1 MNKSF
6 DLFFHTFSNAV
17 KMQKSE
23 KVPIKREEAIYVV
36 DDKKNSSNVSDYKR
50 ESPGQSLSSEE
61 LDEA

>member
-1 MNKSF
+1 
-6 DLFFHTFSNAV
+6 
-17 KMQKSE
+17 MQKSE

-36 DDKKNSSNVSDYKR
+36 DDKINSSNVSDYKR